1 MKILL
6 INGSQVFA
14 HSGGQLNT
22 PLHDVAVKTLSDLG
36 HQVKETHIE
45 KGYDDAE
52 EVEKILW
59 ADTIVYQ
66 MAGWWMG
73 TPWKVKK
80 YMDDVYTVGHGKLYK
95 NDGRTRSDPTKQ
107 YGTGGMLEGRHYML
121 SVTWNAPVE
130 AFEEFGNFFDGRG
143 VDGVYFAFHKSQ
155 QFLSLSALPTF
166 MANDVIKEPNVEAT
180 TAAYKAHLTKVFGK
194 V

>member
-22 PLHDVAVKTLSDLG
+22 TLHDVAVKTLSDLG

-121 SVTWNAPVE
+121 SVTWNAPVA

-180 TAAYKAHLTKVFGK
+180 TAAYKAHLTKVFGR